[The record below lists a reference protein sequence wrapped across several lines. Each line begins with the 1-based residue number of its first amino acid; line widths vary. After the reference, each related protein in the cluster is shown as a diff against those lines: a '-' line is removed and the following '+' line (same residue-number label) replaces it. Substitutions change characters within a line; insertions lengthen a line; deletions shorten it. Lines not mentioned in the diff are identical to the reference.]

1 MKRLKSIITFSFV
14 LMLISSAGFTT
25 ETSSKVNI
33 NKATIQ
39 ELTQLPGIGES
50 TAKNIVAYREKV
62 GGFKTIDELKN
73 VKGIGEKKFER
84 IKDLITTEDKP
95 KEKQNP

>member
-1 MKRLKSIITFSFV
+1 MKRLKSIFTFSFV
-14 LMLISSAGFTT
+14 LMLISSTGFTT

-62 GGFKTIDELKN
+62 GGFKTIDEIKN

-84 IKDLITTEDKP
+84 IKDLITIEDKP

>member
-14 LMLISSAGFTT
+14 LMLISSTGFTT

-50 TAKNIVAYREKV
+50 TAKNIAAYREKV
-62 GGFKTIDELKN
+62 GGFKTIDEIKN

-84 IKDLITTEDKP
+84 IKDLITIEDKP

>member
-1 MKRLKSIITFSFV
+1 MKRLKSIFALSFV
-14 LMLISSAGFTT
+14 LMLISSTGFTT

-62 GGFKTIDELKN
+62 GGFKTIDEIKN
-73 VKGIGEKKFER
+73 VKGIGAKKFER
-84 IKDLITTEDKP
+84 IKDLITIEDKP

>member
-1 MKRLKSIITFSFV
+1 MKRLKSIFALSFV
-14 LMLISSAGFTT
+14 LMLISSTGFTT

-62 GGFKTIDELKN
+62 GGFKTIDEIKN

-84 IKDLITTEDKP
+84 IKDLITIEDKP